1 MRSHK
6 DLKYFLSIELCS
18 NNFGCFYMKY
28 FLFILISLVFV
39 SCQSKFPEKEFVG
52 DESKTLIDQDSI
64 AVDFPN
70 HYKGKIL
77 LVSFIFTNCPDI
89 CPLTTHNLQR
99 IQQKAKE
106 EKIDNVSFAAISF
119 DPERD
124 TPSVLKS
131 FAEVRDIDL
140 SNYNLFTGK
149 KENIKS
155 LMDSF
160 HIVAISGDTT
170 YTEDNILVY
179 FYMHTD
185 RITLVDQDQNIRKSY
200 RGSEINLDEII
211 TDIKNLGD

>member
-1 MRSHK
+1 
-6 DLKYFLSIELCS
+6 
-18 NNFGCFYMKY
+18 MKY
-28 FLFILISLVFV
+28 LLLTSVLLTFI

-52 DESKTLIDQDSI
+52 DESKTIINQDSVVI
-64 AVDFPN
+64 NFPKK
-70 HYKGKIL
+70 YEGKIL

-99 IQQKAKE
+99 IQQKVKQ

-124 TPSVLKS
+124 TPSILKS
-131 FAEVRDIDL
+131 FAGVRDIDL
-140 SNYNLFTGK
+140 SNYNLFTGG

-155 LMDSF
+155 LMESF

-170 YTEDNILVY
+170 YTDDNMPVY
-179 FYMHTD
+179 FFTHTD

>member
-1 MRSHK
+1 
-6 DLKYFLSIELCS
+6 
-18 NNFGCFYMKY
+18 MKY
-28 FLFILISLVFV
+28 ILLALISLFLY

-52 DESKTLIDQDSI
+52 NRSEVLINQDSAAI
-64 AVDFPN
+64 NFPK
-70 HYKGKIL
+70 HYSGKIL

-124 TPSVLKS
+124 SPSVLKS
-131 FAEVRDIDL
+131 FAGVRGIDL
-140 SNYNLFTGK
+140 TNYNLFTGK
-149 KENIKS
+149 RENIKS
-155 LMDSF
+155 LMETF

-170 YTEDNILVY
+170 YTDDNIPVY
-179 FYMHTD
+179 FFMHTD

>member
-1 MRSHK
+1 
-6 DLKYFLSIELCS
+6 
-18 NNFGCFYMKY
+18 MKY
-28 FLFILISLVFV
+28 FLLVIISLLISA
-39 SCQSKFPEKEFVG
+39 CQSKFPEKEFVG
-52 DESKTLIDQDSI
+52 DETKLLFNQDSV
-64 AVDFPN
+64 AVNFPKK
-70 HYKGKIL
+70 YEGKIL
-77 LVSFIFTNCPDI
+77 LISFIFTNCPDI

-99 IQQKAKE
+99 IQQKVRE

-124 TPSVLKS
+124 TPSALKS
-131 FAEVRDIDL
+131 FAEIRGIDL
-140 SNYNLFTGK
+140 SNYKMFTGK

-170 YTEDNILVY
+170 YTDDNMPVY
-179 FYMHTD
+179 FYTHTD

>member
-1 MRSHK
+1 
-6 DLKYFLSIELCS
+6 
-18 NNFGCFYMKY
+18 MKY
-28 FLFILISLVFV
+28 FALTLISLFLY

-52 DESKTLIDQDSI
+52 NSAHMLVNQDSVT
-64 AVDFPN
+64 VDFPKK
-70 HYKGKIL
+70 YKGKIL

-99 IQQKAKE
+99 IQQKVKD

-124 TPSVLKS
+124 TPSALKS

-140 SNYNLFTGK
+140 SNYNFFTGEK
-149 KENIKS
+149 DKIKS
-155 LMDSF
+155 LMVAF

-170 YTEDNILVY
+170 FTDDKIPVY

-200 RGSEINLDEII
+200 RGSEINLEEILN
-211 TDIKNLGD
+211 DIKNLGD